1 MHKMKILIISVIILS
16 AIAVVFGFRFFSTT
30 KRVVNID
37 NIPKA
42 FHELTYTSIDGKAV
56 KMSDYKGKYVLV
68 VNVASKCGYTK
79 QYEPLQ
85 KLYEKHQGK
94 LVIVGFPC
102 NQFMGQEPG
111 GEEEIAEFC
120 TKNYGV
126 SFPLSAKIDVKGKD
140 QHPVYTWLTTKALN
154 GKEDHNISW
163 NFNKFL
169 IAPDGSWLGYFDSKA
184 EPLGGEI
191 EAFIK

>member
-1 MHKMKILIISVIILS
+1 MKILIISVIILS
-16 AIAVVFGFRFFSTT
+16 AIAIVFGFRFFSST

-37 NIPKA
+37 NIPKT
-42 FHELTYTSIDGKAV
+42 FHELVYTSIDGKEV
-56 KMSDYKGKYVLV
+56 NMSAYKGKYVLV

-85 KLYEKHQGK
+85 KLYEKHQDK

-120 TKNYGV
+120 SKNYGV
-126 SFPLSAKIDVKGKD
+126 SFPLSSKIDVKGRD

-154 GKEDHNISW
+154 GKEEHTISW

-169 IAPDGSWLGYFDSKA
+169 VSPKGEWLGYFDSKA

-191 EAFIK
+191 EALIK